1 MKARAIIVG
10 MKIIIAGY
18 GVEGISNLIY
28 FRQKFPDAEFV
39 VADERPADKL
49 PTIPDGV
56 KLISGKNAFSEQ
68 LGDADLVVRTA
79 SLPPRNIKTSGKI
92 WSATNEFFDKCPA
105 PIIGVTGT
113 KGKGTTCSLIASIL
127 QQAGQT
133 VHLVGNIGVPALDVL
148 SKIKKTD
155 IVVYE
160 LSSFQLW
167 DLEKSPHV
175 AVVLMIEPDHLNVH
189 TDFADYLNAKKNIR
203 RHQRLVDVC
212 LYHPTNKYSQ
222 EVAAMP
228 FDGLLDRQGHAM
240 CECCG
245 DDALDFAQ
253 RYAIADDDQVY
264 VQDGYFCVQDRQI
277 CSTNHLRLLGAH
289 NLENACAAMSA
300 VTELPI
306 TVTNEQ
312 FAAGLESFTG
322 LPHRLKFVAEKNG
335 VKYYDDSISTTPGS
349 AIAALKAFTE
359 PKILILGGSDKGA
372 DYAELAQEI
381 ARQQMRAVI
390 VNGANA
396 SEIIEILHKNKVSC
410 QVVQLEMSAMP
421 TVVEAAANQAQ
432 PGDVV
437 ILSPAAASF
446 DMFKSYND
454 RGEQFVAAVEK
465 L

>member
-1 MKARAIIVG
+1 

-18 GVEGISNLIY
+18 GIEGISNLVY
-28 FRQKFPDAEFV
+28 FQQKFPDAEFV

-49 PTIPDGV
+49 PSIPDGV
-56 KLISGKNAFSEQ
+56 KLISGKNVFSEQ

-79 SLPPRNIKTSGKI
+79 SLPPRNIKTNGKI

-127 QQAGQT
+127 QQAEQT

-148 SKIKKTD
+148 PKIKKTD

-167 DLEKSPHV
+167 DLEKSPHI

-203 RHQRLVDVC
+203 RHQRLGDVC
-212 LYHPTNKYSQ
+212 LYHPTNKYSR
-222 EVAAMP
+222 EVAAAP
-228 FDGLLDRQGHAM
+228 LDRLLDT
-240 CECCG
+240 G
-245 DDALDFAQ
+245 DNHGDTLDFAQ
-253 RYAIADDDQVY
+253 RYAIPDDDQVY
-264 VQDGYFCVQDRQI
+264 VQDGYFCVQNRRI
-277 CSTNHLRLLGAH
+277 CNTSHLRLPGAH

-300 VTELPI
+300 VTGLPI

-312 FAAGLESFTG
+312 FVAGLESFTG
-322 LPHRLKFVAEKNG
+322 LPHRLKLVAEKNG
-335 VKYYDDSISTTPGS
+335 VRYYDDSISTTPGS

-372 DYAELAQEI
+372 DYTELAQEI
-381 ARQQMRAVI
+381 ARQQIRAVI

-396 SEIIEILHKNKVSC
+396 SEIIEILHKNEVSC
-410 QVVQLEMSAMP
+410 QVVQLEMASMLA
-421 TVVEAAANQAQ
+421 VVGTAASQAQ

-465 L
+465 F

>member
-1 MKARAIIVG
+1 

-39 VADERPADKL
+39 VADERPVDKL

-79 SLPPRNIKTSGKI
+79 SLPPRNIETRGKI
-92 WSATNEFFDKCPA
+92 WSATNEFFQECPA
-105 PIIGVTGT
+105 LIIGVTGT
-113 KGKGTTCSLIASIL
+113 KGKGTTCSLITSIL
-127 QQAGQT
+127 RQAGQT
-133 VHLVGNIGVPALDVL
+133 VHLVGNIGMPALDVL
-148 SKIKKTD
+148 PKIKKDD

-167 DLEKSPHV
+167 DLEKSPHI

-189 TDFADYLNAKKNIR
+189 ADFADYLNAKKNIR
-203 RHQRLVDVC
+203 CHQHLGDVC
-212 LYHPTNKYSQ
+212 LYHPTNKYAQ
-222 EVAAMP
+222 EVAATP
-228 FDGLLDRQGHAM
+228 LGRLPDTDDNH
-240 CECCG
+240 G
-245 DDALDFAQ
+245 DTLDFAQ
-253 RYAIADDDQVY
+253 RYAIPDDDQVY
-264 VQDGYFCVQDRQI
+264 VQDGYFCVQNRQI
-277 CSTNHLRLLGAH
+277 CSTSHLRLPGAH

-306 TVTNEQ
+306 TVANEQ
-312 FAAGLESFTG
+312 YAAGLESFTG
-322 LPHRLKFVAEKNG
+322 LPHRLKFIAEKNG
-335 VKYYDDSISTTPGS
+335 VQYYDDSISTTPGS

-372 DYAELAQEI
+372 DYTELAQEI

-396 SEIIEILHKNKVSC
+396 SEIIEILHKNEVSC
-410 QVVQLEMSAMP
+410 QVVQLEMAAMP

-432 PGDVV
+432 SGDVV

-454 RGEQFVAAVEK
+454 RGEQFVTAVEK